1 MGPDLDKAERLQL
14 MKFVCSFAWA
24 DLEVRS
30 EEREFV
36 AGLVERLSL
45 SEDEARAV
53 EGWLDVPPSPESV
66 DPTRI
71 PAAHRRVFL
80 QEIQGLIESDGEI
93 AIEERENFELLK
105 ALLG

>member
-71 PAAHRRVFL
+71 PATHRRVFL

>member
-1 MGPDLDKAERLQL
+1 MGSDLDKAERLQL

-45 SEDEARAV
+45 SEHEARSV
-53 EGWLDVPPSPESV
+53 EGWLNLPPSPESV

-71 PAAHRRVFL
+71 PAAHRRRFL